1 MTGNRHNIQA
11 LNDGGDFPAPFDASA
26 GDLGRVIE
34 KLATLAP
41 ELTAP
46 VVTEELRLAQYR
58 RVSAFGAWLAEAAE
72 DLEKALT
79 TELNRRNGA
88 SR

>member
-11 LNDGGDFPAPFDASA
+11 LNDGADFPAPFDASA
-26 GDLGRVIE
+26 GDLGRVVE
-34 KLATLAP
+34 KLAALAP

-58 RVSAFGAWLAEAAE
+58 RTAEFGRWIVEAAD
-72 DLEKALT
+72 DLAKAL
-79 TELNRRNGA
+79 EAHLDRQRGNA
-88 SR
+88 K